1 MNSQRIKHIV
11 RTVIG
16 LLLGIYF
23 GCIALLNIP
32 YIQHRLSALVM
43 GELGRLLQTE
53 VAIEKIDLGLP
64 GRIIIQ
70 GVDLKDREGDDLL
83 RVARLSAKFD
93 LAPLLHRQIRVS
105 SVQLFGL
112 KAHLSRPDSLSAPNF
127 QFLLDA
133 LASKDTVKKEQHL
146 DLRINTVLVRR
157 GQVSY
162 HLLSAPPTPGQFN
175 PRHLDISNLSA
186 TLSMK
191 ALTSD
196 SLHAQVRRLSFQ
208 EGSGL
213 QLQRL
218 AARIRANRS
227 HLLADHVQLELPQS
241 TFCVDTLLAQ
251 YDSLPRFPVLDE
263 HTTYRGKLHADI
275 TPSDLQAL
283 VPSLASFQDA
293 VRLQLAFHGK
303 ANHTDLDYFLL
314 SNDDASLRL
323 RLEGKVNNWHRSS
336 DMFLYARISEAAASP
351 EGIAWAVRNLSG
363 QPEIPGLLRSNRSLH
378 FKGDV
383 SGYLHQ
389 LTFYGEL
396 ATAAGRVAAN
406 VTMHTDHESQRHSYS
421 GRIAARDLHL
431 GTLLNEQSSLGRA
444 TFDIEL
450 NGFKYQNGNAE
461 TYVKGHIPSLEYQGY
476 AYSQLSLDGQY
487 SPGGFNGHLALDDPN
502 GNITLDGRFV
512 TQHATPLF
520 NLTARVKDF
529 RPHALHLTKGYENTD
544 FSLILKADFQG
555 RSVDDV
561 QGELR
566 LDSLQVT
573 APDEALCYSL
583 PRLKVSALHQRDGSK
598 QMAVES
604 DFLNAHLEGN
614 FSYRTLPA
622 SITQL
627 LQHYLPSVFGQSSSR
642 PTANGTVLNRFRFR
656 AGLENSDFLSKVLR
670 IPLDLRM
677 PATLEGS
684 FDNQSNRLHL
694 NGHLPELVYN
704 GTFYEAGSLLC
715 YTTDENLQC
724 RLRANK
730 RQGKGAMLSLA
741 VEACAEDDRLRTTL
755 NWGNNTGNSYYGQV
769 AALTSFT
776 PAEGKK
782 GLTTRIDLQPSHI
795 ILNDTV
801 WNVHPATVSLAG
813 GEIHI
818 DNFLFEHDDKFLRAN
833 GVIGKSENDSCLV
846 DLQNIDLQYV
856 IDMVQFKA
864 VKFSGLAT
872 GRVHLHHVLEDP
884 VMYTRL
890 DVKGFSLNDG
900 LLGRGDIRGEWDKE
914 LGGIRIDADIHEG
927 TTSTTRVKGYVSPK
941 LKGLDLHIQAQ
952 ETNLYFLTPFID
964 GIFSGLSG
972 RATGHVRLYG
982 PFSSLDLEGDL
993 RAKAHV
999 KVNILNTHF
1008 HAEGDS
1014 VQLRSG
1020 SIRFKDIRL
1029 ADEEGHTGHV
1039 NGTLTH
1045 QKLKNLMYDFRFRSE
1060 GMQIFHYDHETPD
1073 FPFYGRVFAT
1083 GDLLLRGGG
1092 NQLHVDGSLTSNA
1105 RSTFTYVT
1113 TTAMAATSTQFIT
1126 FVDKTPRRQSE
1137 VVNTELYHH
1146 MNEEEEDDE
1155 EEGPET
1161 DIYVNLLVEAT
1172 PSATV
1177 KIIMDP
1183 LAGDNITA
1191 TGTGNLQ
1198 VNYYNKGDFQMFGNY
1213 NVTKGTYKMS
1223 MQNVIRKD
1231 FTLQP
1236 GGIVTFN
1243 GDPLQANVNVQAVYT
1258 VNSAS
1263 LNDLVADAS
1272 SSKGS
1277 VRVNCLVNLTGNLT
1291 APDLKF
1297 DLELPTVSEEDRELV
1312 RSVTNTEEQMNTQ
1325 IIYLLSVGKFYTYD
1339 YANNA
1344 NQSDATSSLAF
1355 NTLSGQLNNMLS
1367 QVIDNQNWNFGT
1379 NLTTGTKGWSDVEAE
1394 AILSGSLLNNRLI
1407 INGNFGYRDNPMRNT
1422 NFVGD
1427 FEAMWL
1433 LTKNGDLR
1441 LKGYNQTNDRYF
1453 TKSTLTTQGIG
1464 LMYKKDFNHWRELID
1479 WLLLH
1484 NRKKRTEK

>member
-32 YIQHRLSALVM
+32 AIQHKISVLVTD
-43 GELGRLLQTE
+43 ELCRLLQTE

-70 GVDLKDREGDDLL
+70 GVALKDREGEDLL

-93 LAPLLHRQIRVS
+93 FTPLLHQQIRVS
-105 SVQLFGL
+105 SIQLFGL
-112 KAHLSRPDSLSAPNF
+112 KAHLSRPDTLSSPNY

-133 LASKDTVKKEQHL
+133 LSSKDTVKKEQHL
-146 DLRINTVLVRR
+146 DLRINTVLIRR
-157 GQVSY
+157 GQLSY

-186 TLSMK
+186 TLSLK

-218 AARIRANRS
+218 TARVRANGRQF
-227 HLLADHVQLELPQS
+227 LADQVQLELPQS
-241 TFCVDTLLAQ
+241 TFCIDTLLAC
-251 YDSLPRFPVLDE
+251 YDSLPTLPILDE

-283 VPSLASFQDA
+283 VPSLAPFQDA
-293 VRLQLAFHGK
+293 IRLQVAFHGK

-314 SNDDASLRL
+314 NNDDASLYL
-323 RLEGKVNNWHRSS
+323 RLDGKVNNWHRPA
-336 DMFLYARISEAAASP
+336 DMFLYARIREAAASS

-363 QPEIPGLLRSNRSLH
+363 QTEVPGLLQSNRFLR

-396 ATAAGRVAAN
+396 ATAAGRIAAN
-406 VTMHTDHESQRHSYS
+406 VTMHTDRESQRHSYS
-421 GRIAARDLHL
+421 GRVATRNLHL
-431 GTLLNEQSSLGRA
+431 GTLLNEKSSLGPA

-461 TYVKGHIPSLEYQGY
+461 TYVKGDISSIEYQGY
-476 AYSQLSLDGQY
+476 AYHQIRLDGQY

-502 GNITLDGRFV
+502 GSIALDGRFV
-512 TQHATPLF
+512 TQSSTPLF

-529 RPHALHLTKGYENTD
+529 RPHALHLTKGYEDTD
-544 FSLILKADFQG
+544 FSLVLTADFQG
-555 RSVDDV
+555 SSIDDI
-561 QGELR
+561 QGEFR
-566 LDSLQVT
+566 IDSLHIVS
-573 APDEALCYSL
+573 PDEALCYDL
-583 PRLKVSALHQRDGSK
+583 PQLKISALHQQNGSK

-604 DFLNAHLEGN
+604 DFLNASLEGN

-622 SITQL
+622 SITHL
-627 LQHYLPSVFGQSSSR
+627 LQQYLPSVFGQPRATTS
-642 PTANGTVLNRFRFR
+642 TATLNRFHIR
-656 AGLENSDFLSKVLR
+656 LELDNSDFLSKVLR

-677 PATLEGS
+677 PATLEGH
-684 FDNQSNRLHL
+684 FDNQHNRLQL
-694 NGHLPELVYN
+694 NGHLPELVYD

-715 YTTDENLQC
+715 YTTDESLQC

-741 VEACAEDDRLRTTL
+741 VEACAEDDHLKTTL

-769 AALTSFT
+769 SALTSFT

-782 GLTTRIDLQPSHI
+782 GLTTCIDLQPSRI
-795 ILNDTV
+795 ILNDTI
-801 WNVHPATVSLAG
+801 WNIHPSTIHLADG
-813 GEIHI
+813 GLRI
-818 DNFLFEHDDKFLRAN
+818 DDFLFEHDDKFIRAN
-833 GVIGKSENDSCLV
+833 GVIGKRVNDSCLV

-872 GRVHLHHVLEDP
+872 GRIHLHHVLEDP

-890 DVKGFSLNDG
+890 DVKDFSLNDG

-914 LGGIRIDADIHEG
+914 LGGIRLNADIREG

-964 GIFSGLSG
+964 GLFSGLSG
-972 RATGHVRLYG
+972 RATGHVRLFG
-982 PFSSLDLEGDL
+982 PFSDLDLEGDL
-993 RAKAHV
+993 RANAHV

-1008 HAEGDS
+1008 YAKGDS

-1029 ADEEGHTGHV
+1029 EDEEGHTGRA

-1060 GMQIFHYDHETPD
+1060 GMQIFRYDHETPD

-1137 VVNTELYHH
+1137 AVNAELYHH
-1146 MNEEEEDDE
+1146 MNVEEQQEE

-1161 DIYVNLLVEAT
+1161 DIFVNLLVEAT

-1213 NVTKGTYKMS
+1213 NVSKGTYKMS

-1379 NLTTGTKGWSDVEAE
+1379 HLTTGTKGWSDVEAE

-1464 LMYKKDFNHWRELID
+1464 LMYKKDFSHWRELID

-1484 NRKKRTEK
+1484 RRRKRTNP